1 MRFIPER
8 HTAPYLS
15 SEVTKI
21 VQEWK
26 LEKKVINATIDG
38 ASNIN
43 LAMQITT
50 FLDKLRCI
58 THTMNT
64 VTKAILDKNRS
75 IPVLDIVKKCR
86 NLVCTFKHS
95 NFLTDQLKKA
105 MEMKRNAAQELLL
118 NKQNDDI
125 DLPPVR
131 TLKQDVPTRWNSTYL
146 MLKSVFEAH
155 DSITTV
161 INSNAETKKKYA
173 NMLLVDSKLE
183 IVEDLVFL
191 LLPFFQFTELMS
203 GSK

>member
-75 IPVLDIVKKCR
+75 IPVLDIV
-86 NLVCTFKHS
+86 
-95 NFLTDQLKKA
+95 
-105 MEMKRNAAQELLL
+105 
-118 NKQNDDI
+118 
-125 DLPPVR
+125 
-131 TLKQDVPTRWNSTYL
+131 
-146 MLKSVFEAH
+146 
-155 DSITTV
+155 
-161 INSNAETKKKYA
+161 
-173 NMLLVDSKLE
+173 
-183 IVEDLVFL
+183 
-191 LLPFFQFTELMS
+191 
-203 GSK
+203 